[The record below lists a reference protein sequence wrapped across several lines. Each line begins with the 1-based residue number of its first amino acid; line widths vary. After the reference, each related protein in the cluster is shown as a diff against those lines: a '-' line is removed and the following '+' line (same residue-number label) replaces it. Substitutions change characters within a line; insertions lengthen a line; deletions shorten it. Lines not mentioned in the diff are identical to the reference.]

1 MAGLFDKI
9 FPRPK
14 KPAADEQYFMLFNG
28 YSPVYTTAGGC
39 IYEKELIRAAI
50 NANATNC
57 GKLEPAVNGQ
67 KKEKLEAIL
76 QTRMNQFMT
85 TYQFLYRLTTILFVE
100 NTAFIVPV
108 EDRYGNLR
116 GYYPVLPSTAQ
127 MVESQGQQYLRFRF
141 GNGNTTAIEWDR
153 VGVLTR
159 YQYDND
165 IFGATNAALTPTIK
179 MIDAQTDGIVNGVK
193 SSAAIRF
200 LGRVANIIDDEDL
213 AKARAKFVKQNLGSG
228 NNGGIILT
236 DNKITD
242 ITPIESKPITVSA
255 EQMQQI
261 KNSVYNYF
269 GCNEKILQNT
279 YDEDEWNA
287 YYEGCIE
294 PIAIQLSQVMT
305 AMTFTASEIAAGN
318 RILFTANW
326 LQYASNRT
334 KRTIIEGFLDRGL
347 ISRNEGRKIMN
358 MSRID
363 DPSADEYWIRKEYMK
378 ISDAKEEDQDHDD
391 DDDDENDDNK
401 EGENADQPEPNVQ
414 GHDAAA
420 DDRP

>member
-1 MAGLFDKI
+1 MASLFDKI

-14 KPAADEQYFMLFNG
+14 KPAADEQFFMLFNG

-57 GKLEPAVNGQ
+57 GKLKPEIIGSR
-67 KKEKLEAIL
+67 KDKLGATIAI
-76 QTRMNQFMT
+76 RMNEYMT
-85 TYQFLYRLTTILFVE
+85 TYQFLYRLATILFVE
-100 NTAFIVPV
+100 NTAFIAPV
-108 EDRYGNLR
+108 EDMYGNLI

-127 MVESQGQQYLRFRF
+127 MVESQGRQYLRFRF
-141 GNGNTTAIEWDR
+141 GLGKTAAIEWDR

-165 IFGATNAALTPTIK
+165 IFGSSNAALQPTIRL
-179 MIDAQTDGIVNGVK
+179 IDAQNDGIVNGVK

-200 LGRVANIIDDEDL
+200 LGKVANIIDDEDL
-213 AKARAKFVKQNLGSG
+213 AKARAKFVEQNLGSG

-242 ITPIESKPITVSA
+242 IQPINSKPITVDA
-255 EQMQQI
+255 DQMGQI
-261 KNSVYNYF
+261 KASVFDYF
-269 GCNEKILQNT
+269 GCSEKIIQNT
-279 YDEDEWNA
+279 FDEDQWNA

-305 AMTFTASEIAAGN
+305 SMTFTMEQIAAGN
-318 RILFTANW
+318 KIMFTSNW

-347 ISRNEGRKIMN
+347 ITRNEGREIMN

-363 DPSADEYWIRKEYMK
+363 DPSADEFWIRKEYMK
-378 ISDAKEEDQDHDD
+378 VSDAQEENPDDDND
-391 DDDDENDDNK
+391 DDDDEDK
-401 EGENADQPEPNVQ
+401 EGENAGEPEPNLQ
-414 GHDAAA
+414 GYEPAA
-420 DDRP
+420 DRS

>member
-1 MAGLFDKI
+1 MAGIFDKI

-14 KPAADEQYFMLFNG
+14 KPAADEQFFMLFNG
-28 YSPVYTTAGGC
+28 YSPVYTTVGGS
-39 IYEKELIRAAI
+39 IYEKALIRAAI

-57 GKLEPAVNGQ
+57 GKLKAEIIGPRKDTLGA
-67 KKEKLEAIL
+67 LIRF
-76 QTRMNQFMT
+76 RMNAYMT
-85 TYQFLYRLTTILFVE
+85 TYQFLYRLATILYVE

-108 EDRYGNLR
+108 EDLFGNIT
-116 GYYPVLPSTAQ
+116 GFYPVLPSSAQ
-127 MVESQGQQYLRFRF
+127 MVESHGRQFLRFRF
-141 GNGNTTAIEWDR
+141 GTGNTTAIEWER

-165 IFGATNAALTPTIK
+165 IFGSTNAALQPTISL
-179 MIDAQTDGIVNGVK
+179 IDAQNDGIVNGVK

-213 AKARAKFVKQNLGSG
+213 AKARAEFVEQNLGSS

-242 ITPIESKPITVSA
+242 IQPIDSKPITVSDG
-255 EQMQQI
+255 QMKQI
-261 KNSVYNYF
+261 KDSVFDYF
-269 GCNEKILQNT
+269 GVNEKIIQNT
-279 YDEDEWNA
+279 FDEDQWNA

-305 AMTFTASEIAAGN
+305 VMTFTPEEIAAGN
-318 RILFTANW
+318 QICFTANW

-347 ISRNEGRKIMN
+347 ITRNEGREIMN

-363 DPSADEYWIRKEYMK
+363 DPSADEFWIRKEYMN
-378 ISDAKEEDQDHDD
+378 ITDAQETDD
-391 DDDDENDDNK
+391 DNDDDNDDDK
-401 EGENADQPEPNVQ
+401 EGNHAGESEPNIQ
-414 GHDAAA
+414 GDEPAA
-420 DDRP
+420 DDRS

>member
-14 KPAADEQYFMLFNG
+14 KPTADEQFFMLFNG
-28 YSPVYTTAGGC
+28 YSPVYTSQGGC

-50 NANATNC
+50 NTNATNC
-57 GKLEPAVNGQ
+57 GKLKPVISGSG
-67 KKEKLEAIL
+67 KEKLGSII
-76 QTRMNQFMT
+76 QTRMNAFMT
-85 TYQFLYRLTTILFVE
+85 TYQFLYRLATILFVE
-100 NTAFIVPV
+100 NTAFVVPV
-108 EDRYGNLR
+108 EDYYGNLT

-127 MVESQGQQYLRFRF
+127 MVESQGRQYLRFRF
-141 GNGNTTAIEWDR
+141 GIGKTTAIEWDR

-165 IFGATNAALTPTIK
+165 IFGSSNTALKPTIQL
-179 MIDAQTDGIVNGVK
+179 IDAQTDGIVNGVK
-193 SSAAIRF
+193 SSASIRF

-213 AKARAKFVKQNLGSG
+213 AEARTKFIEQNLGSS

-242 ITPIESKPITVSA
+242 ITPIDSKPLTVNA
-255 EQMQQI
+255 QQMQQI
-261 KNSVYNYF
+261 KDSVFDYF
-269 GCNEKILQNT
+269 GCNEKIIQNSF
-279 YDEDEWNA
+279 DEDQWNA

-305 AMTFTASEIAAGN
+305 AMTFTDAEIAAGS
-318 RILFTANW
+318 RIQFTANW

-347 ISRNEGRKIMN
+347 ITRNEGREIMN

-363 DPSADEYWIRKEYMK
+363 DPSADEFWIRKEYMK
-378 ISDAKEEDQDHDD
+378 VSDAQNNEEKEDDEDADQPGTPISGHEPDDDTDPDGEKEED
-391 DDDDENDDNK
+391 
-401 EGENADQPEPNVQ
+401 
-414 GHDAAA
+414 
-420 DDRP
+420 

>member
-1 MAGLFDKI
+1 MASLFDKI

-14 KPAADEQYFMLFNG
+14 KPAADEQFFMLFNG
-28 YSPVYTTAGGC
+28 YSPVYTTTGGS

-57 GKLEPAVNGQ
+57 GKLEPAVIGP
-67 KKEKLEAIL
+67 KKARLEAMM
-76 QTRMNQFMT
+76 QTKINEFMT

-108 EDRYGNLR
+108 EDRYGNLT

-141 GNGNTTAIEWDR
+141 GIGKTTAIEWAR

-165 IFGATNAALTPTIK
+165 IFGSSNSALRQTVQL
-179 MIDAQTDGIVNGVK
+179 IDAQNDGIVNGVK

-213 AKARAKFVKQNLGSG
+213 AKARAKFVEQNLGSG

-242 ITPIESKPITVSA
+242 IQPINSKPITVDA
-255 EQMQQI
+255 DQMRQI
-261 KNSVYNYF
+261 KESVFDYF
-269 GCNEKILQNT
+269 GCNEKIIQNS

-305 AMTFTASEIAAGN
+305 AMTFSREEIAAGS
-318 RILFTANW
+318 RIMFTANW

-334 KRTIIEGFLDRGL
+334 KRTIISEFLDRGL
-347 ISRNEGRKIMN
+347 ITRNEGRKIMN

-363 DPSADEYWIRKEYMK
+363 DPSADEYWIRKEYMN
-378 ISDAKEEDQDHDD
+378 ISDAQKDDQAEDDSDDEKEE
-391 DDDDENDDNK
+391 
-401 EGENADQPEPNVQ
+401 ENAGES
-414 GHDAAA
+414 
-420 DDRP
+420 

>member
-1 MAGLFDKI
+1 MASLFDKI

-14 KPAADEQYFMLFNG
+14 KPAADEQFFMLFNG
-28 YSPVYTTAGGC
+28 YSPVYTTTGGS
-39 IYEKELIRAAI
+39 IYEKALIRAAI

-57 GKLEPAVNGQ
+57 GKLEPAVSGP
-67 KKEKLEAIL
+67 KKAKLEAML
-76 QTRMNQFMT
+76 QTKINEFMT

-108 EDRYGNLR
+108 EDRYGNLT

-127 MVESQGQQYLRFRF
+127 MVESLGRQYLRFRF
-141 GNGNTTAIEWDR
+141 GIGKTTAIEWDR

-165 IFGATNAALTPTIK
+165 IFGSSNAALRQTVQL
-179 MIDAQTDGIVNGVK
+179 IDAQNDGIVNGVK

-213 AKARAKFVKQNLGSG
+213 AKARANFVEQNLGSR

-236 DNKITD
+236 DNKITE
-242 ITPIESKPITVSA
+242 IKPIDSKPITVDA
-255 EQMQQI
+255 DQMKQI
-261 KNSVYNYF
+261 KESVFDYF
-269 GCNEKILQNT
+269 GCNEQIIQNS
-279 YDEDEWNA
+279 YDEDQWNA

-305 AMTFTASEIAAGN
+305 AMTFTAAEIAAGN
-318 RILFTANW
+318 RIMFTANW

-334 KRTIIEGFLDRGL
+334 KRTIISEFLDRGL
-347 ISRNEGRKIMN
+347 ITRNEGRKIMN

-363 DPSADEYWIRKEYMK
+363 DPSADEYWIRKEYMN
-378 ISDAKEEDQDHDD
+378 ISDAQKDDQAEDDSDDEKEE
-391 DDDDENDDNK
+391 
-401 EGENADQPEPNVQ
+401 ENAGES
-414 GHDAAA
+414 
-420 DDRP
+420 

>member
-14 KPAADEQYFMLFNG
+14 KPTADEQFFMLFNG
-28 YSPVYTTAGGC
+28 YSPVYTSQGGC

-50 NANATNC
+50 NTNATNC
-57 GKLEPAVNGQ
+57 GKLKPVISGSR
-67 KKEKLEAIL
+67 KEQLNSII
-76 QTRMNQFMT
+76 QTRMNPFMT
-85 TYQFLYRLTTILFVE
+85 TYQFLYRLATILFVE

-108 EDRYGNLR
+108 EDFYGNLT

-127 MVESQGQQYLRFRF
+127 MVESQGRQFLRFRF
-141 GNGNTTAIEWDR
+141 GIGKTTAIEWEK
-153 VGVLTR
+153 VGILTR

-165 IFGATNAALTPTIK
+165 IFGSTNAALKPTIQL
-179 MIDAQTDGIVNGVK
+179 IDAQTDGIVNGVK
-193 SSAAIRF
+193 SSASIRF

-213 AKARAKFVKQNLGSG
+213 AEARSKFIEQNLGSS

-242 ITPIESKPITVSA
+242 ITPIDSKPLTVSGQ
-255 EQMQQI
+255 QMDQI
-261 KNSVYNYF
+261 KASVFDYF
-269 GCNEKILQNT
+269 GVNEKIIQNSF
-279 YDEDEWNA
+279 DEDQWNA

-305 AMTFTASEIAAGN
+305 AMTFTPSEIAAGN
-318 RILFTANW
+318 RMQFTANW

-347 ISRNEGRKIMN
+347 ITRNEGREIMN

-363 DPSADEYWIRKEYMK
+363 DPSADEFWIRKEYMK
-378 ISDAKEEDQDHDD
+378 VSDAQTQNTDQDEDLDEEEDEDHA
-391 DDDDENDDNK
+391 
-401 EGENADQPEPNVQ
+401 GESESDVQ
-414 GHDAAA
+414 GYEPGDGVS
-420 DDRP
+420 PE